1 MAAPRT
7 LLVHRLGRVEYED
20 GLALM
25 RLAGEAVRAGSPP
38 ATDHLFL
45 VEHPPV
51 LTLGRG
57 AGRGNVVVSAEWLV
71 REAAAPFNFII
82 R

>member
-1 MAAPRT
+1 MSRT

-20 GLALM
+20 GVALM
-25 RLAGEAVRAGSPP
+25 RIAGEAVRAGEPP

-51 LTLGRG
+51 VTLGRG
-57 AGRGNVVVSAEWLV
+57 AARANVVASPAWL
-71 REAAAPFNFII
+71 A
-82 R
+82 